1 MNMPRTHSISML
13 PCSAAQHLA
22 RYQHISRQ
30 LHRTYRHRF
39 IINSAYAGAL
49 AAMVSEPARARGQM
63 LEEWAAS
70 AACEQ
75 KLQEIAS
82 AVKPRCCAAW
92 LRRASRR
99 NLCGRPR

>member
-1 MNMPRTHSISML
+1 ML
-13 PCSAAQHLA
+13 AGEVAGELQ
-22 RYQHISRQ
+22 
-30 LHRTYRHRF
+30 TVG
-39 IINSAYAGAL
+39 AGAL
-49 AAMVSEPARARGQM
+49 AAVVSEPARARGQM